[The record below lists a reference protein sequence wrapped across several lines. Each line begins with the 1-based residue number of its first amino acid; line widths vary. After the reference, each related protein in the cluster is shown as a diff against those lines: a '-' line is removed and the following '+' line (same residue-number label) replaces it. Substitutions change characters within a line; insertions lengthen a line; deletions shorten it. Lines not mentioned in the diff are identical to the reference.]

1 VKRNRPVGGLALER
15 HTDCAGRRGI
25 AFGKV
30 MVYEKMCIF
39 ADENNVK
46 KDDYFY

>member
-1 VKRNRPVGGLALER
+1 MFGAKLEKIVAR
-15 HTDCAGRRGI
+15 WH
-25 AFGKV
+25 
-30 MVYEKMCIF
+30 KMCIF